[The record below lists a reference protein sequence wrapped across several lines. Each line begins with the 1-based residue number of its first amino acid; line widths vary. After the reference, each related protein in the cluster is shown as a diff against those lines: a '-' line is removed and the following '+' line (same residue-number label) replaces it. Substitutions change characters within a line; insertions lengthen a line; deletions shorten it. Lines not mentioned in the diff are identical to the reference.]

1 MQQSVIGTVTS
12 QILIDNPTVGA
23 IIGASGEKTTKEMKD
38 EEYQINIYLNKLD
51 NSLITINYLQKNKVN
66 EIISV
71 LEYILNKNK
80 NSD

>member
-1 MQQSVIGTVTS
+1 
-12 QILIDNPTVGA
+12 
-23 IIGASGEKTTKEMKD
+23 MKD

-80 NSD
+80 NKNSD